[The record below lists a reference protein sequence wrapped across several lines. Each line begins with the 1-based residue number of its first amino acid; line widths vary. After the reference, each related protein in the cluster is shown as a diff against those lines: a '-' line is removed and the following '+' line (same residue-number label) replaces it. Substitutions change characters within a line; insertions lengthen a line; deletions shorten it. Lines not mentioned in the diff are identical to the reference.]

1 MDDRRRVTGPRVEPV
16 AAPKGT
22 YDILPEDQPQRTWL
36 LERAAAVFAR
46 YGYGR
51 LDTPLFEET
60 RLFSRGVGEST
71 DIVRKE
77 MYTFEDHGG
86 RSMTL
91 RPEGTAPA
99 ARAFVEHG
107 MHTRPLPV
115 KVWYYWP
122 MFRYEAPQSGRY
134 RQHFQLGVEAF
145 GSDSPVLDAEVIGV
159 LHALYREVGL
169 DRVELRLN
177 SMGCRSC
184 RQPYTDRLRDFLQ
197 AREQELCGE
206 CRERMGLNPLRSFD
220 CKVPYC
226 REVMDS
232 APRLVD
238 FLCAECAE
246 HHRVVQRHLAHQ
258 DIAFVEDHRLV
269 RGMDY
274 YTRTTFEFQAADLGA
289 QSGVG
294 GGGRYDNLVEAIG
307 GPPTPGVGWGSGV
320 ERILLALHRS
330 GAPGLTERPPAA
342 YLVAVSAAAREVA
355 FRLAHGL
362 RARGVTVDLDFMMR
376 SMKGQM
382 KQAGRSGA
390 TFALIVGDEELQAG
404 EVTLRFLAEARE
416 ERVAAE
422 TAVNTVV
429 QWEESRG

>member
-1 MDDRRRVTGPRVEPV
+1 MGDARRAAGPRIEPV
-16 AAPKGT
+16 VAPKGT

-36 LERAAAVFAR
+36 LERAASVFAR

-77 MYTFEDHGG
+77 MYTFEDNGG

-134 RQHFQLGVEAF
+134 RQHFQLGVEAL
-145 GSDSPVLDAEVIGV
+145 GSHSPVLDAEVIGV
-159 LHALYREVGL
+159 LHALYKEIGL
-169 DRVELRLN
+169 MRVELRFN
-177 SMGCRSC
+177 SMGCRAC
-184 RQPYTDRLRDFLQ
+184 RRPYTDRLRSFLQ
-197 AREQELCGE
+197 AHQGDLCDE
-206 CRERMGLNPLRSFD
+206 CRERMDLNPLRSFD

-232 APRLVD
+232 APRLAD
-238 FLCAECAE
+238 FLCEECAE
-246 HHRVVQRHLAHQ
+246 HHHTVKRHLELQ
-258 DIAFVEDHRLV
+258 GVEFVEDHRLV

-274 YTRTTFEFQAADLGA
+274 YTRTTFEFQAANLGA

-320 ERILLALHRS
+320 ERILLALNRG
-330 GAPGLTERPPAA
+330 GAPEVRSRAPAA
-342 YLVAVSAAAREVA
+342 YLVAVSAPARETA
-355 FRLAHGL
+355 FGLAHDL

-390 TFALIVGDEELQAG
+390 AFALIVGDEELQAG
-404 EVTLRFLAEARE
+404 QVTLRYLAEARE
-416 ERVAAE
+416 ERLAAE
-422 TAVNTVV
+422 AAVNTIV